1 MDEETVKQTIKE
13 LLERLTISVERIDV
27 EVGNG
32 QTLYHIH
39 TKDSGLLIGMN
50 GENLRAVNVILKK
63 IIERRAN
70 APEAKQFLIDVNGYH
85 SHRIVELQ
93 RTARMLGER
102 AKVFKYDVEM
112 SPMNS
117 YERRIIHSLFA
128 NDREISTE
136 SVGEGKVRRVVLKY
150 TNNKSPIASDR
161 QRTTEKDPR

>member
-1 MDEETVKQTIKE
+1 
-13 LLERLTISVERIDV
+13 
-27 EVGNG
+27 
-32 QTLYHIH
+32 
-39 TKDSGLLIGMN
+39 
-50 GENLRAVNVILKK
+50 
-63 IIERRAN
+63 
-70 APEAKQFLIDVNGYH
+70 
-85 SHRIVELQ
+85 
-93 RTARMLGER
+93 MLGER